1 MTKPKTKTTKKQKT
15 TPKKEVVLT
24 KDEFLQTLKKV
35 TRPISPKV
43 SPSKEKSGTSE

>member
-1 MTKPKTKTTKKQKT
+1 MNKKTKTPKKQKT

-35 TRPISPKV
+35 TRPIPPKA
-43 SPSKEKSGTSE
+43 SPSKGK